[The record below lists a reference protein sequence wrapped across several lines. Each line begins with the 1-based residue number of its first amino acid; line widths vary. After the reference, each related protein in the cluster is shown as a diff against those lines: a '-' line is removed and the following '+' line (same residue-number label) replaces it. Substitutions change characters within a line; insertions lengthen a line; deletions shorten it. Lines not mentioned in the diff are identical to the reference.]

1 MVFSTEVKEHKEG
14 KVIYLKDTGSD
25 CIAEI
30 FSFGALLNSF
40 IVKAK
45 NRYLNIIDGFESI
58 KHATLESTNGFKSA
72 KLGPF
77 VCRLHKGTFEFEN
90 TAYTIE
96 KFYLGDEAIHGLIY
110 DAPFEIV
117 RFFADEHAAEVTL
130 LYLYNNK
137 KQGFPFNY
145 STEVT
150 YRLSA
155 NCSLTLITKV
165 INEDNKNMPLSDG
178 WHPYFKLNNK
188 VDELLIQLN
197 SNTLLEFDNR
207 LLPTGK
213 SLPDNRFEEPVL
225 LGGTFLDNSFIVKN
239 FDGPACILTNPAEG
253 LQLNIIAGENYPI
266 LQVYTPPHRNSIA
279 VENLSSPPDAFN
291 NGMNLITLQPGESK
305 IFTTTYQI
313 KIL

>member
-1 MVFSTEVKEHKEG
+1 MAFSTELKEHREG
-14 KVIYLKDTGSD
+14 KVIYLKDRQSD

-30 FSFGALLNSF
+30 YSLGALLNSF

-58 KHATLESTNGFKSA
+58 KQATLESTNGFKSA
-72 KLGPF
+72 KLSPF
-77 VCRLHKGTFEFEN
+77 VCRLHKGSFEFEN
-90 TAYTIE
+90 KAYTIE

-117 RFFADEHAAEVTL
+117 RLSADENAAEVTL

-145 STEVT
+145 SMEVT
-150 YRLSA
+150 YRLSG

-165 INEDNKNMPLSDG
+165 INEDNKNMPLCDG
-178 WHPYFKLNNK
+178 WHPYFKLNSK
-188 VDELLIQLN
+188 VDELMVQFN
-197 SNTLLEFDNR
+197 SNALLEFDNR

-213 SLPDNRFEEPVL
+213 SLPDNRFEKPVL
-225 LGGTFLDNSFIVKN
+225 LGNTFLDNSFIVKN
-239 FDGPACILTNPAEG
+239 FDEPACILTNAAEG
-253 LQLNIIAGENYPI
+253 LQLSITPGENYPI

-291 NGMNLITLQPGESK
+291 NGMNLISLQPGESK
-305 IFTTTYQI
+305 IFNTTYQI
-313 KIL
+313 KTL